1 MKGKVRKFN
10 FRARTLDDD
19 VVKDGLQ
26 AISVLNGKEPYFLV
40 GGVASQ
46 SYLPTKCRRPTSD
59 IDFALVRPLSKPDF
73 RIMMIPIREYLHD
86 MGYKTVPKISNRSR
100 SFALYLL
107 KLHDESEDSLC
118 LEFMRKNQMNFKK
131 HKDRLEREYNNTRE
145 KIVEERKTTY
155 RVSSPEDI
163 AVPKLVR
170 LINSMQR
177 NPKFIQQIPSKLEP
191 LSDEII
197 EKRIEIINA
206 IRSEAV
212 SNPGD
217 PYLAERLR
225 FVSDIYDIRMLSE
238 LTGFNPEYF
247 NRAEQDWHDIKENQE
262 LREKIFLATLPM
274 FFGKT
279 KEK

>member
-1 MKGKVRKFN
+1 MKRKVRKFN
-10 FRARTLDDD
+10 FMARTLDDD
-19 VVKDGLQ
+19 VVKDGLES
-26 AISVLNGKEPYFLV
+26 ISVLNGKEPYFLV

-46 SYLPTKCRRPTSD
+46 SYLPTKCRRPTAD

-73 RIMMIPIREYLHD
+73 RTMIAPVREYLHD
-86 MGYKTVPKISNRSR
+86 IGYETIPKINNRSR
-100 SFALYLL
+100 SFALYLS
-107 KLHDESEDSLC
+107 KSYDGSEDSLC
-118 LEFMRKNQMNFKK
+118 LEFMRKNKMNFKK
-131 HKDRLEREYNNTRE
+131 HKNRLEREYNNTRE

-163 AVPKLVR
+163 AVPKFVR

-177 NPKFIQQIPSKLEP
+177 NPKFIQQIPSKLEF

-197 EKRIEIINA
+197 EKRKEVINA

-238 LTGFNPEYF
+238 FTGFNPKYF
-247 NRAEQDWHDIKENQE
+247 HRAGQDWYDIKKNQE
-262 LREKIFLATLPM
+262 LREKIFSATLPIS
-274 FFGKT
+274 FGKST
-279 KEK
+279 R

>member
-1 MKGKVRKFN
+1 MKRKVRKFN
-10 FRARTLDDD
+10 FMARTLDDD
-19 VVKDGLQ
+19 VVKDGLES
-26 AISVLNGKEPYFLV
+26 ISVLNGKEPYFLV

-73 RIMMIPIREYLHD
+73 RTMMVPVREYLHD
-86 MGYKTVPKISNRSR
+86 MGYETIPKINNRSR
-100 SFALYLL
+100 SFALYLS
-107 KLHDESEDSLC
+107 KSYDGSEDSLC
-118 LEFMRKNQMNFKK
+118 LEFMRKNKMNFKK
-131 HKDRLEREYNNTRE
+131 HKNRLEREYNNTRE
-145 KIVEERKTTY
+145 KIVEGRKTTY

-163 AVPKLVR
+163 AVPKFVR

-177 NPKFIQQIPSKLEP
+177 NPKFIQQIPSKLES

-197 EKRIEIINA
+197 EKRKEVINA
-206 IRSEAV
+206 IRLEAV

-238 LTGFNPEYF
+238 LTGFNPKYF
-247 NRAEQDWHDIKENQE
+247 HRAGQDWHDIKKNQE
-262 LREKIFLATLPM
+262 LREKIFLATLPIS
-274 FFGKT
+274 FGKSLR
-279 KEK
+279 

>member
-10 FRARTLDDD
+10 FMARTLDDD
-19 VVKDGLQ
+19 VVKDGLES
-26 AISVLNGKEPYFLV
+26 ISVLNGKEPYFLV

-73 RIMMIPIREYLHD
+73 RTMIVPVREYLHD
-86 MGYKTVPKISNRSR
+86 MGYETIPKINNRSR
-100 SFALYLL
+100 SFALYLS
-107 KLHDESEDSLC
+107 KSYDESEDSLC
-118 LEFMRKNQMNFKK
+118 LEFMRKNKMNFKK
-131 HKDRLEREYNNTRE
+131 HKNRLEREYDNTRE

-163 AVPKLVR
+163 AVPKFMR
-170 LINSMQR
+170 LINSMKR
-177 NPKFIQQIPSKLEP
+177 NPKFIQQIPSKLES

-197 EKRIEIINA
+197 EKRKKVINA

-217 PYLAERLR
+217 PYLAEKLR

-238 LTGFNPEYF
+238 LTGFNPKYF
-247 NRAEQDWHDIKENQE
+247 HRAGQDWNDIKKNQE
-262 LREKIFLATLPM
+262 LREKIFSATLPI
-274 FFGKT
+274 FFGKSIR
-279 KEK
+279 